1 MRCVA
6 RIGNVS
12 AVTLP
17 PCRRCTTHWRVAVA
31 FVTRSKNV
39 SISSNARTTAGALT
53 ASGQAMTGS
62 PVKSATRVFNTWN
75 TTAVAREASPSEVA
89 RWDEIATRFDGCG
102 LAHKMAWIRSLEGSG
117 LGRPLFLLFERDREI
132 VGCLPGLLVR
142 VGPLRIFGSPLPGW
156 QSAGMGPLFDAGRV
170 SPSELTGTLIR
181 FLERHHG
188 VHHIELVSPSLD
200 HTAMRAARFK
210 GETVPTFRCRLFA
223 DEAAQRKALK
233 ESARRNIRRGIKL
246 GLEVRFEEDERFVDE
261 HFDQVCEVFTRG
273 GNSVPFRKRRVLEY
287 FRHLRA
293 SGNLL
298 AAAVYLP
305 TGECIA
311 TSTFAVEGKELV
323 LWNWTHRTSY
333 RWYRPTEL
341 MTWTVMRRAAAMGC
355 TTFDM
360 MGRGDFKTRFGAEL
374 DETRYRWVRSRYQWI
389 GRLRDLASH
398 AYRVQQAA
406 RGRLA
411 RARLNLLAR
420 LARREGTSAGATA
433 EAGSNGADGGEP

>member
-1 MRCVA
+1 
-6 RIGNVS
+6 
-12 AVTLP
+12 
-17 PCRRCTTHWRVAVA
+17 
-31 FVTRSKNV
+31 V
-39 SISSNARTTAGALT
+39 SISSSMGTTAGALT
-53 ASGQAMTGS
+53 PSSQAMTGI
-62 PVKSATRVFNTWN
+62 PKSATRVLTAWN
-75 TTAVAREASPSEVA
+75 TTAVVREASPSEVA
-89 RWDEIATRFDGCG
+89 RWDEIVTRFDGCG
-102 LAHKMAWIRSLEGSG
+102 LAHTAAWVRSLEGSG
-117 LGRPLFLLFERDREI
+117 LGKPLFLLLERDREI

-181 FLERHHG
+181 YLERHHG
-188 VHHIELVSPSLD
+188 VHHIELVSASLD

-210 GETVPTFRCRLFA
+210 GEPVPTFRCRLFE
-223 DEAAQRKALK
+223 DETAQRKALK

-246 GLEVRFEEDERFVDE
+246 GLVVRFEDDERFVDE
-261 HFDQVCEVFTRG
+261 HYDQVCEVFTRG

-311 TSTFAVEGKELV
+311 TSTFAMEGKELV

-389 GRLRDLASH
+389 GQLRDLASH
-398 AYRVQQAA
+398 TYRLQQAA

-411 RARLNLLAR
+411 RGKLWLLALLAR
-420 LARREGTSAGATA
+420 RGGTPTGAA
-433 EAGSNGADGGEP
+433 DAGSNAATDGGEP